1 MNIEPNSKNEEIQK
15 FNNDSI
21 KKENT
26 NENNYTMEKT
36 ESDKEEQEI
45 AQSIE
50 KDNQPF
56 FIMTL
61 EFEKGKQKKIKIF
74 PNSDPTEL
82 SFNFCKDNNLD
93 FVSMKYL
100 TNEIQN
106 LLNKFNENRSKFNS
120 NLIIN
125 GSNNSIQEVDEEN
138 MLTEKTFE
146 QKMSE
151 RSDINSSSVRNNI
164 NDNPENKSTRN
175 NFIYSS
181 IDSKGEG
188 NNQEENDIN
197 NNNNIYKDDD
207 VHIDKDIE
215 EVDEDKSDY
224 SKHQSEEEEDN
235 EEKIN
240 KEKEIER
247 LLNEKIKEN
256 ISKQNEEL
264 RNNNYE
270 SGNNSHSNNNDEDDK
285 EDEVKNKEKNNIFI
299 ENIYDVDKIEINN
312 SSKGNSIENKKSIE
326 NASSNKNNIS
336 NNSVNDLQKKELL
349 EKKNKNEKESKK
361 EKTISNKDKL
371 SSKKEQSLSIKNS
384 QSSSKKQS
392 IEHEIE
398 QVNYLSESQKLI
410 ESLLPTTTPKNS
422 KSQKNLPKN
431 NISKTEV
438 IQSPSTKI
446 SKKNLQ
452 QNKNDKSELS
462 QVEDIAALLEI
473 KKKKDLLNLQLEEEL
488 KKEQLLTEQKLLEQ
502 KLLEEEDQKEREE
515 YLEYEQKQKKSI
527 SNNLK
532 QNLILDEVDYNF
544 QLDEMDS
551 SNTSKNDKEKDS
563 LTLNSKNTNSIQ
575 NKSNRITTKNNSTI
589 NNQEKSNSFSSSSNK
604 PPLTNTNSSNT
615 GLKSFSESQNISKN
629 TNSNILQP
637 TSATTQNILKT
648 SKSQVKSPIAI
659 PVSTTTTSNI
669 PQDNKKNQKL
679 FQYELLTENDAY
691 ESYLMQNG
699 GNLFS
704 SQSTQSMGIS
714 AMISAANSNRNN
726 NFISQRQKTNPT
738 SNDILSHSNSFNI
751 FEKLYNE
758 AEVNRQLPKRPCHF
772 SSRVNNMSDI
782 LIDEEINSPKMN
794 GNNKGYKNCNTTNG
808 NYGEYLYLKGKI
820 QNEIKREKIA
830 KYKYNLNMA
839 LRALCKSKP
848 KINKY
853 KRNLSLGIINK
864 NYNIKKEEIDN
875 GKSKEQS
882 KKDSENKVSK
892 EKNKKKIQLLT
903 KRNLENPI
911 LKKKLEQIKKEIEK
925 KYTFKPKI
933 NSNYHFSPGLN
944 FMQRQEIYNDYL
956 SKKNNIEEEIF
967 TRPYSTTK
975 PSVTKRQS
983 SGNKT
988 QQHPNKLIKQ
998 KKNYNTF
1005 NKNLNFDLTAPNY
1018 IKTNTS
1024 QTHISLYKSTNQT
1037 KKPFLCTSPNSTS
1050 NTEYINL
1057 KKKIEI
1063 FKKIFSKLDS
1073 DEDNLI
1079 SYISYNKKNLP
1090 SNIFKIISP
1099 MINQMVKDKGIM
1111 SKENFMENMEE
1122 IYGDLNLNEK
1132 RLLSDYYSKEH
1143 NSEKA
1148 KSKNKNNDH
1157 VKKISQRSRKNS
1169 ESYVKN
1175 YDKKMIQSLSL
1186 NNIVKNGKNEKKII
1200 DRNDYF
1206 RNRKNNYSNIELKK
1220 KNGICITDK
1229 SSNNISGIKNYTFTT
1244 YKKNLSYELIN

>member
-21 KKENT
+21 KKESL

-45 AQSIE
+45 TPSIE
-50 KDNQPF
+50 KENQPF

-151 RSDINSSSVRNNI
+151 RSDINPSSVRNNI
-164 NDNPENKSTRN
+164 NDNQENKSTRN

-181 IDSKGEG
+181 IDSKGES

-197 NNNNIYKDDD
+197 DRDDD
-207 VHIDKDIE
+207 AHIDKGVE
-215 EVDEDKSDY
+215 EVDKDKSSY
-224 SKHQSEEEEDN
+224 SKPQSEEEDN
-235 EEKIN
+235 EEKIR

-247 LLNEKIKEN
+247 VLNEKIKEN

-264 RNNNYE
+264 RQSNYE
-270 SGNNSHSNNNDEDDK
+270 SNNNSNSNNSNDENDK
-285 EDEVKNKEKNNIFI
+285 EDKVKNKDKNNIFI
-299 ENIYDVDKIEINN
+299 ENIYDVDKNEINN

-326 NASSNKNNIS
+326 KGSFNKSNVS
-336 NNSVNDLQKKELL
+336 NNSVNDLKKNEVLETNNNKKED
-349 EKKNKNEKESKK
+349 EKKK
-361 EKTISNKDKL
+361 EKTISNKDKSNSKKEHSL
-371 SSKKEQSLSIKNS
+371 TIKKSQPSSKKS
-384 QSSSKKQS
+384 S
-392 IEHEIE
+392 IEHEAE
-398 QVNYLSESQKLI
+398 QVNYLSESQKLM
-410 ESLLPTTTPKNS
+410 ESLLPLTTPKNS

-431 NISKTEV
+431 NISKTEI

-446 SKKNLQ
+446 SMKNLK
-452 QNKNDKSELS
+452 QNTKKDKIELS

-488 KKEQLLTEQKLLEQ
+488 KKEQLLTEQKLMEQ
-502 KLLEEEDQKEREE
+502 KLLEEEDQKDREE

-544 QLDEMDS
+544 QLDEMNS
-551 SNTSKNDKEKDS
+551 LNTSKEKDS

-575 NKSNRITTKNNSTI
+575 NKSNRVTTKNNSTI

-615 GLKSFSESQNISKN
+615 GLKSFSESQSNSKN
-629 TNSNILQP
+629 TNSNLLQP
-637 TSATTQNILKT
+637 TSATTQNALKT
-648 SKSQVKSPIAI
+648 SKSQLKAPMPI
-659 PVSTTTTSNI
+659 PVSTTTSNI
-669 PQDNKKNQKL
+669 PPENKKKQKL

-704 SQSTQSMGIS
+704 SQSTQSMGVT

-772 SSRVNNMSDI
+772 SSRINNMNDV
-782 LIDEEINSPKMN
+782 LIDEDNNHQKLN
-794 GNNKGYKNCNTTNG
+794 GNNKGYKNYNTTTNG

-853 KRNLSLGIINK
+853 KRNLSLGVITK
-864 NYNIKKEEIDN
+864 NFNIKKAEIDN
-875 GKSKEQS
+875 GKSKAQS
-882 KKDSENKVSK
+882 KKDSENKASK
-892 EKNKKKIQLLT
+892 EKSKKKIQLLT

-911 LKKKLEQIKKEIEK
+911 LKQKLEQIKKEIEK

-956 SKKNNIEEEIF
+956 SKKNNLEEEIIG
-967 TRPYSTTK
+967 RPYSTKKT
-975 PSVTKRQS
+975 SVTQKRQP
-983 SGNKT
+983 SGNKS

-1005 NKNLNFDLTAPNY
+1005 NKNLNFDLTTSNY

-1037 KKPFLCTSPNSTS
+1037 KRPFLCTSPNSTS
-1050 NTEYINL
+1050 NTEHINS
-1057 KKKIEI
+1057 KKKLDL

-1099 MINQMVKDKGIM
+1099 MINQMVKEKGIM

-1122 IYGDLNLNEK
+1122 IYSDLDINEK
-1132 RLLSDYYSKEH
+1132 RILSDYYSKEH

-1148 KSKNKNNDH
+1148 KSKNQNNEH
-1157 VKKISQRSRKNS
+1157 VKKINQRSRKNS

-1206 RNRKNNYSNIELKK
+1206 RDRKNNYSNIELKK

-1244 YKKNLSYELIN
+1244 YKNNLSYELIN

>member
-21 KKENT
+21 KKESL

-45 AQSIE
+45 TPSIE
-50 KDNQPF
+50 KENQPF

-151 RSDINSSSVRNNI
+151 RSDINQSSVRNNI
-164 NDNPENKSTRN
+164 NDNQENKSNRN

-181 IDSKGEG
+181 IDSKGES

-197 NNNNIYKDDD
+197 DKDDD
-207 VHIDKDIE
+207 DAHIDKGVE
-215 EVDEDKSDY
+215 EVDKDKSSY
-224 SKHQSEEEEDN
+224 SKPQSEEEEDN
-235 EEKIN
+235 EEKIR

-247 LLNEKIKEN
+247 VLNEKIKEN

-264 RNNNYE
+264 RQSNYE
-270 SGNNSHSNNNDEDDK
+270 SNNNSNSNNSNDENDK
-285 EDEVKNKEKNNIFI
+285 EDKVKNKDKNNIFI
-299 ENIYDVDKIEINN
+299 ENIYDVDKNEINN

-326 NASSNKNNIS
+326 KGSFNKSNVS
-336 NNSVNDLQKKELL
+336 NNSVNDLKKNEVLETNNNKKED
-349 EKKNKNEKESKK
+349 EKKK
-361 EKTISNKDKL
+361 EKTISNKDK
-371 SSKKEQSLSIKNS
+371 SNYKKEQSLSIKKS
-384 QSSSKKQS
+384 QPSSKKSS
-392 IEHEIE
+392 IEHEAE
-398 QVNYLSESQKLI
+398 QVNYLSESQKLM
-410 ESLLPTTTPKNS
+410 ESLLPLTTPKNS

-431 NISKTEV
+431 NISKTEI

-446 SKKNLQ
+446 SMKNLK
-452 QNKNDKSELS
+452 QNTKKDKIELS

-488 KKEQLLTEQKLLEQ
+488 KKEQLLTEQKLMEQ
-502 KLLEEEDQKEREE
+502 KLLEEEDQKDREE

-544 QLDEMDS
+544 QLDEMNS
-551 SNTSKNDKEKDS
+551 LNTSKEKDS

-575 NKSNRITTKNNSTI
+575 NKSNRVTTKNNSTI

-615 GLKSFSESQNISKN
+615 GLKSFSESQSNSKN
-629 TNSNILQP
+629 TNSNLLQP
-637 TSATTQNILKT
+637 TSATTQNALKT
-648 SKSQVKSPIAI
+648 SKSQLKAPMPI
-659 PVSTTTTSNI
+659 PVSTTTSNI
-669 PQDNKKNQKL
+669 PPENKKKQKL

-704 SQSTQSMGIS
+704 SQSTQSMGVT

-772 SSRVNNMSDI
+772 SSRINNMNDV
-782 LIDEEINSPKMN
+782 LIDEDNNHQKLN
-794 GNNKGYKNCNTTNG
+794 GNNKGYKNYNTTTNG

-853 KRNLSLGIINK
+853 KRNLSLGVITK
-864 NYNIKKEEIDN
+864 NFNIKKAEIDN
-875 GKSKEQS
+875 GKSKAQS
-882 KKDSENKVSK
+882 KKDSENKASK
-892 EKNKKKIQLLT
+892 EKSKKKIQLLT

-911 LKKKLEQIKKEIEK
+911 LKQKLEQIKKEIEK

-956 SKKNNIEEEIF
+956 SKKNNLEEEIIG
-967 TRPYSTTK
+967 RPYSTKKT
-975 PSVTKRQS
+975 SVTQKRQP
-983 SGNKT
+983 SGNKS

-1005 NKNLNFDLTAPNY
+1005 NKNLNFDLTTSNY

-1037 KKPFLCTSPNSTS
+1037 KRPFLCTSPNSTS
-1050 NTEYINL
+1050 NTEHINS
-1057 KKKIEI
+1057 KKKLDL

-1099 MINQMVKDKGIM
+1099 MINQMVKEKGIM

-1122 IYGDLNLNEK
+1122 IYSDLDINEK
-1132 RLLSDYYSKEH
+1132 RILSDYYSKEH

-1148 KSKNKNNDH
+1148 KSKNQNNEH
-1157 VKKISQRSRKNS
+1157 VKKINQRSRKNS

-1206 RNRKNNYSNIELKK
+1206 RDRKNNYSNIELKK

-1244 YKKNLSYELIN
+1244 YKNNLSYELIN